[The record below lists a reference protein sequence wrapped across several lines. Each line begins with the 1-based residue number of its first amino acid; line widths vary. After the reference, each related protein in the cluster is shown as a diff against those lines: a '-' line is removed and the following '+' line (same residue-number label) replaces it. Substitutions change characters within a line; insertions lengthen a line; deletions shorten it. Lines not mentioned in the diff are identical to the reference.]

1 MKYPSDYI
9 KDYLDGKLS
18 SEEKRDFFRW
28 ISFSEKRKELFFQIK
43 VLHYTKDKHLPSFD
57 IDKGWSKLVDKVDEH
72 EKRRTRNRTLLRI
85 VSYAAVFLAALLIS
99 NPPFGNRQSV
109 NQVAR
114 YEMGDPLKADKI
126 TLPDGSIIYVGKK
139 TTVYYNTDYGIKNRT
154 VYLNGEAYFEVAKQ
168 KHCPFLVKSGTQSIE
183 ALGTRFNV
191 IAYAADTLMQ
201 TTLLEGSVRLT
212 MENIQEPYYLKPNQQ
227 LTYIPESKQV
237 SIANVDGKQAT
248 EWVTGYFHF
257 NGEKLDIIL
266 NRLNR
271 VYEMNFI
278 VQSEKLKEYTFSG
291 TFYKGQSVKD
301 ILDIIGYTLPLTYT
315 IKDNNV
321 YLNLSTK

>member
-18 SEEKRDFFRW
+18 SQEKETFFRW
-28 ISFSEKRKELFFQIK
+28 IKQSDKRKELFFQIK
-43 VLHYTKDKHLPSFD
+43 SMYEAKHSQSLPLD
-57 IDKGWSKLVDKVDEH
+57 TEKGWSRLADKVEKH
-72 EKRRTRNRTLLRI
+72 ENRRIRNRTLLKV
-85 VSYAAVFLAALLIS
+85 VSYAAVFLTALLIS
-99 NPPFGNRQSV
+99 NPPFGNRQSA
-109 NQVAR
+109 NKVAR

-126 TLPDGSIIYVGKK
+126 TLPDGTIIYVGKR
-139 TTVYYNTDYGIKNRT
+139 TSVHYNTDYGVENRT
-154 VYLNGEAYFEVAKQ
+154 VYLDGEAYFEVAKQ
-168 KHCPFLVKSGTQSIE
+168 KHCPFIVKSGTQSVE
-183 ALGTRFNV
+183 ALGTHFNV
-191 IAYAADTLMQ
+191 IAYAADTIMQ

-212 MENIQEPYYLKPNQQ
+212 MENIQAPYYLKPNQQ

-257 NGEKLDIIL
+257 NGEKLEIIL

-278 VQSEKLKEYTFSG
+278 IQSEKLKGYTFSG

-301 ILDIIGYTLPLTYT
+301 ILDIIGYTLPLAYT

>member
-9 KDYLDGKLS
+9 RDYLDGKLS
-18 SEEKRDFFRW
+18 LEEKRDFFLW
-28 ISFSEKRKELFFQIK
+28 INLSRKRKELYFQIK
-43 VLHYTKDKHLPSFD
+43 SMYEAKHNQSLSVD
-57 IDKGWSKLVDKVDEH
+57 TEKGWSRLVDEVEKH
-72 EKRRTRNRTLLRI
+72 ENRRNISRTLLK
-85 VSYAAVFLAALLIS
+85 VASYAAIFLAALLIS
-99 NPPFGNRQSV
+99 NLPSV
-109 NQVAR
+109 FRHTKNQTAR

-126 TLPDGSIIYVGKK
+126 TLPDGTIIYVGKK

-168 KHCPFLVKSGTQSIE
+168 KNCPFLVKSGTQSIE

-212 MENIQEPYYLKPNQQ
+212 MENIQTAYYLRPNQQ
-227 LTYIPESKQV
+227 LTYIPKSQQV
-237 SIANVDGKQAT
+237 SIANVNGRQAT

-257 NGEKLDIIL
+257 NGEKLEIIL

-271 VYEMNFI
+271 VYDMNFI

-301 ILDIIGYTLPLTYT
+301 ILDIIGYTLPLSYT